1 MEPCIT
7 LTTDFGDAGP
17 FVGVMKAVLRARA
30 PTAPLHDLTHHIA
43 PCEPAE
49 AGFWL
54 ARCYRYF
61 APGSVHLAVVDP
73 GVGTA
78 RALLAADWD
87 GHRFLAPDNG
97 ILPMIVGGGVHLHA
111 LDPAWLARQGWPAP
125 SHTFHGRDLF
135 APLAAALYTG
145 SATVADIGP
154 PAVPQAAA
162 VAPPIVGPGTVSGTV
177 VAIDRWGNLITNI
190 DAGLLP
196 KGAGARAVIAG
207 RELALGATYGDAPPG
222 GLLALVNSFDVVE
235 IACREG
241 NAAATLQVGRGEPVR
256 VQH

>member
-30 PTAPLHDLTHHIA
+30 PAAPLHDLTHHVA

-61 APGSVHLAVVDP
+61 APGSMHVAVVDP

-78 RALLAADWD
+78 RAILAADWD

-97 ILPMIVGGGVHLHA
+97 ILPMIVGNDARVHA

-145 SATVADIGP
+145 SATVAGIGP
-154 PAVPQAAA
+154 QVIPQPAA
-162 VAPPIVGPGTVSGTV
+162 VAPPVVEPGMVSGTV
-177 VAIDRWGNLITNI
+177 VTIDRWGNLITNI

-196 KGAGARAVIAG
+196 AGAGVHVVVAG
-207 RELALGATYGDAPPG
+207 RELVFGDTYGDASPG
-222 GLLALVNSFDVVE
+222 GLLALVNSFGVVE

-241 NAAATLQVGRGEPVR
+241 NAAAVLQVGHQAAVQVR
-256 VQH
+256 T